1 MKKERRSKGKPALSP
16 ERRTHWLDSHVRLL
30 GSALIAAAL
39 LGAALTS
46 ARHIWSLDLAGCGP
60 GGGCDR
66 ALQSQWGRLLGWPTA
81 FIGLAYF
88 ASLLTLW
95 VMTARRSVLKLLR
108 VVLMCGGAVSI
119 LFVVVI
125 IINGYWCP
133 WCALTHA
140 ANLGLVGYVQW
151 RSRTVRSDAKLNWQ
165 QLAISGLVFVGISV
179 LAKVAELSQRLLAE
193 RTAHEAAMESI
204 AQMQPTDPVDEA
216 TGEKPSLTV
225 KPDASQNKT
234 IRAKRSGF
242 SGRYLRGNPNAD
254 VRIVIFQDYQCQLC
268 KEVEA
273 QISQIMSANSDVSLS
288 VRQWPFDKAC
298 NPEIVGESMHPGAC
312 VASRVAEAAGIVGG
326 EKGFWAVHDWLLGR
340 GGQITVPEALDLA
353 QRIGL
358 DRARFEEAMNGARVD
373 SLITADIQDGV
384 RFGLTFTPM
393 IFVNGYQVQGW
404 QSAGAIP
411 AAIARASELAK
422 SQPRTQDRP
431 DLAVDILFG
440 QWKRSPVQPVSV
452 RTDFHTKGATSSK
465 ITVTVFGDLT
475 CPFNA
480 MGIAVLDSIMGVR
493 NDIRFCYRDFP
504 LDGTCND
511 LVKREIN
518 PHACEAARLA
528 EAAGQLGGVDG
539 YWRVWRWIIANR
551 ERFNSGM
558 VNAAA
563 AEGDLNASDLIA
575 SMNSAA
581 VSATVI
587 KDVIDAKRL
596 GIDTS
601 PTIYVNGKRVTGW
614 RTPGLLAKIIGYLSS
629 AGQ

>member
-1 MKKERRSKGKPALSP
+1 MR
-16 ERRTHWLDSHVRLL
+16 VL

-46 ARHIWSLDLAGCGP
+46 ARHIWSLDLAGCGQ
-60 GGGCDR
+60 GGGCDQ

-95 VMTARRSVLKLLR
+95 LMTARRMVPKLLR
-108 VVLMCGGAVSI
+108 VVLICGGAVSI
-119 LFVVVI
+119 LYMVVI
-125 IINGYWCP
+125 VINGYWCP
-133 WCALTHA
+133 WCSLTHA
-140 ANLGLVGYVQW
+140 ANLGLVGYVLW
-151 RSRTVRSDAKLNWQ
+151 RSRAVRSGAELNWQ
-165 QLAISGLVFVGISV
+165 PLVISALVFVGVSV
-179 LAKVAELSQRLLAE
+179 LARVAELSQNLRAE
-193 RTAHEAAMESI
+193 RTAHAAAMESI
-204 AQMQPTDPVDEA
+204 AQMQPTNPEDDAVPDKS
-216 TGEKPSLTV
+216 GPTV
-225 KPDASQNKT
+225 KPDASQDKT
-234 IRAKRSGF
+234 IRTTTSGF
-242 SGRYLRGNPNAD
+242 GGRYLRGNPNAD
-254 VRIVIFQDYQCQLC
+254 VRIVVFQDYQCQLC
-268 KEVEA
+268 KEAEA
-273 QISQIMSANSDVSLS
+273 QISQIMSANSNVSLS
-288 VRQWPFDKAC
+288 VRQWPFDKTC

-312 VASRVAEAAGIVGG
+312 LSSRVAEAAGIVGSD
-326 EKGFWAVHDWLLGR
+326 KGFWAVHDWLLGR
-340 GGQITVPEALDLA
+340 GGQVTMREALDLV

-358 DRARFEEAMNGARVD
+358 DRAKFEVALNSASVD

-384 RFGLTFTPM
+384 RFGLVFTPM

-422 SQPRTQDRP
+422 SRPRTQDRP

-440 QWKRSPVQPVSV
+440 QWMRSPVQSVNV
-452 RTDFHTKGATSSK
+452 RTDFHTKGAVSSK
-465 ITVTVFGDLT
+465 ITVTAFGDLT

-480 MGIAVLDSIMGVR
+480 MGMATLDSIIGAR

-528 EAAGQLGGVDG
+528 EAAGQLGGADK

-551 ERFNSGM
+551 ERFNSDM

-563 AEGDLNASDLIA
+563 AEGDLNARDLMA
-575 SMNSAA
+575 SMNSPA
-581 VSATVI
+581 VSAAVI
-587 KDVIDAKRL
+587 RDVADAKRL

-614 RTPGLLAKIIGYLSS
+614 RTPGLLAKVIGSLST